1 MAKKTEPAA
10 PKPAAAAKPSR
21 VLITDTIFRD
31 AHQSLIATR
40 MRTEDM
46 LEIAALIDQVGF
58 WSVEMWGGATFDSC
72 LRFLKED
79 PWERVRKLKA
89 VMPKT
94 RFQMLLRG
102 QNLLGYRHYSDD
114 VVRAFV
120 KAAHA
125 AGIRIF
131 RVFDA
136 LNDLRNLECAIR
148 AVKETG
154 AHAEGCVSY
163 TVSPAHTLEYFVE
176 KARALEALG
185 CDTFCIKDMAGLLAP
200 YDSSKLVGMLAQAIR
215 IPIHL
220 HCHVTSGMA
229 TGAYLKGI
237 EAGATILDTALSPFS
252 GGTSQPAT
260 ESFVAMLRGTPW
272 DTGLDLEALSRA
284 AVKFKPV
291 RRKYRELEGE
301 FFGVDTDVLLNQ
313 IPGGM
318 MSNLVKQLK
327 DAGALDKMD
336 QVLAEVPRVR
346 KELGY
351 PPLVTP
357 TSQIVGTQAA
367 LNVISGERYKIVPK
381 ETHDLVKGMY
391 GRSVAPI
398 DDEVR
403 RRILG
408 DEPPVEV
415 RPADLLKP
423 EMEKLARELGTDR
436 IEDVLSYALFPEVAK
451 EFFEHRKAAADGGE
465 EPAAALAAV
474 LARSLQ
480 SAPAPAA
487 RPSHGPRVNAW
498 ALAGRVERMGGRY
511 R

>member
-1 MAKKTEPAA
+1 MAKKSDHAAGKAEPEAT
-10 PKPAAAAKPSR
+10 PSK

-46 LEIAALIDQVGF
+46 LEIAALVDRVGY

-79 PWERVRKLKA
+79 PWERVRRLKA
-89 VMPKT
+89 VMPNT
-94 RFQMLLRG
+94 PFQMLLRG

-131 RVFDA
+131 RIFDA
-136 LNDLRNLECAIR
+136 LNDIRNLECAIL
-148 AVKETG
+148 AVRETG
-154 AHAEGCVSY
+154 AHAEGCISY
-163 TVSPAHTLEYFVE
+163 TISPVHTLEYFVE
-176 KARALEALG
+176 KAKILEALG
-185 CDTFCIKDMAGLLAP
+185 CDTFCIKDMAGLLSPSDA
-200 YDSSKLVGMLAQAIR
+200 SALVGMLSKAIR

-220 HCHVTSGMA
+220 HCHATSGMA
-229 TGAYLKGI
+229 VAAYWKGI
-237 EAGATILDTALSPFS
+237 EAGARIIDTALSPFS

-260 ESFVAMLRGTPW
+260 ETFVAMLRGTPW
-272 DTGLDLEALSRA
+272 DTGLDLEAISRA
-284 AVKFKPV
+284 AAKFKAV
-291 RRKYRELEGE
+291 RRKYKDLESE
-301 FFGVDTDVLLNQ
+301 FLGVDTDVLLNQ

-318 MSNLVKQLK
+318 MSNLAKQLK

-336 QVLAEVPRVR
+336 QVLLEVPKVR

-381 ETHDLVKGMY
+381 ETRDLVKGMY
-391 GRSVAPI
+391 GKSIAPV
-398 DDEVR
+398 DQEVR
-403 RRILG
+403 RKILG
-408 DEPPVEV
+408 DEPVVEV

-423 EMEKLARELGTDR
+423 EMEKIAKELGTDR
-436 IEDVLSYALFPEVAK
+436 IEDILSYALFPEVAR
-451 EFFEHRKAAADGGE
+451 EFFEYRKSGGESEEEAAASV
-465 EPAAALAAV
+465 AAV
-474 LARSLQ
+474 LARSFAAPAA
-480 SAPAPAA
+480 APAPRSA
-487 RPSHGPRVNAW
+487 GPRVNAW